1 MLDPRFVYLAIA
13 LALFGAVRYVI
24 DTWRGSTQPHRV
36 TWTLWALEGILAYAV
51 EIQAHVGL
59 ASLMTL
65 VLGLI
70 PCVVVAASFRNPQAV
85 WKIDRIDVAC
95 GAVSLLGLL
104 FWLLVNEPTVALLS
118 FVTADFIAALPT
130 YRKSWTNP
138 ESESGSPYIFGALNC
153 AITLLTLHEVT
164 TAGAAFPGII
174 LFTDSVLSVFIVTKL
189 GPRVRQRYAPVA

>member
-174 LFTDSVLSVFIVTKL
+174 LFTDSILSLFIVTKL
-189 GPRVRQRYAPVA
+189 GPRVRRRYATAS

>member
-138 ESESGSPYIFGALNC
+138 ESESGSPNIFGALNC
-153 AITLLTLHEVT
+153 AVTLLTLHEVT

>member
-153 AITLLTLHEVT
+153 AVTLLTLHEVT

>member
-1 MLDPRFVYLAIA
+1 
-13 LALFGAVRYVI
+13 
-24 DTWRGSTQPHRV
+24 
-36 TWTLWALEGILAYAV
+36 
-51 EIQAHVGL
+51 
-59 ASLMTL
+59 
-65 VLGLI
+65 
-70 PCVVVAASFRNPQAV
+70 
-85 WKIDRIDVAC
+85 
-95 GAVSLLGLL
+95 
-104 FWLLVNEPTVALLS
+104 VNQPTVALLS

>member
-118 FVTADFIAALPT
+118 SVTADFIAALPT

>member
-59 ASLMTL
+59 VSLMTL